1 MQGMNNRAYNKEIQ
15 NIFKVNSS
23 ILNEE
28 RLEFWLGNF
37 NLVEV
42 IALSSAFTDRTEVNL
57 LRVLA
62 FIWKII
68 LNYQIL
74 LDSVNLQ

>member
-42 IALSSAFTDRTEVNL
+42 NALGTAFTDRTEVNL
-57 LRVLA
+57 LRALA
-62 FIWKII
+62 FI
-68 LNYQIL
+68 
-74 LDSVNLQ
+74 